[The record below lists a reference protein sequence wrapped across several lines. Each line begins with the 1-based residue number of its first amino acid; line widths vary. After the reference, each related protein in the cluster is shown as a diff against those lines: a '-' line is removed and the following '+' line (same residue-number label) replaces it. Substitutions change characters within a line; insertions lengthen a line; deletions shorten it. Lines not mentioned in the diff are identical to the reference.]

1 MLIRNVTHNTKELL
15 IDRQTNGGHS
25 KSYKTMQLV
34 YSSTIKIGIHDKAYW
49 FHDLLYYICTAAW
62 ALRGIA
68 LLDPWGLKG

>member
-1 MLIRNVTHNTKELL
+1 M
-15 IDRQTNGGHS
+15 
-25 KSYKTMQLV
+25 SYKTTQLV